1 MRGLAERVVALTNE
15 LRPLASQ
22 LTRGRNERDYLV
34 HLMVLKT
41 LRQDPALSYCR
52 PAETEERA
60 KVAA

>member
-1 MRGLAERVVALTNE
+1 MRGLAKRVVALTNE

-41 LRQDPALSYCR
+41 LREDPALSRCLL
-52 PAETEERA
+52 AETDEQA
-60 KVAA
+60 KFAA

>member
-41 LRQDPALSYCR
+41 LREDPALSHCP
-52 PAETEERA
+52 PAQSDEKA